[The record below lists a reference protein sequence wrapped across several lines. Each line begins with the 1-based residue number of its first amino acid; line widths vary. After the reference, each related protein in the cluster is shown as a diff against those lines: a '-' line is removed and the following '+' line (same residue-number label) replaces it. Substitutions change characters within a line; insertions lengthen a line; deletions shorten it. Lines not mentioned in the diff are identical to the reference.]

1 MDGKSSTSKNSSIS
15 TLTYPY
21 SNSTNEKV
29 YSLQGPIHDNIK
41 HPEWSKSQ
49 SRAVMRARDIMKT
62 PMKVWAHK
70 TWHFVILEYS
80 LILNPHKK

>member
-41 HPEWSKSQ
+41 HPE
-49 SRAVMRARDIMKT
+49 
-62 PMKVWAHK
+62 
-70 TWHFVILEYS
+70 
-80 LILNPHKK
+80 